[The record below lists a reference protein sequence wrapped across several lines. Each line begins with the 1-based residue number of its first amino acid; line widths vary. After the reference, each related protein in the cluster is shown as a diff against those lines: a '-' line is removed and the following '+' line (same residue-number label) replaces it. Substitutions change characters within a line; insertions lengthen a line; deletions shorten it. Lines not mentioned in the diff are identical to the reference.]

1 MRASSTHSFTIEPTI
16 MAHMRNARRHSI
28 AQISVCRCSLLRVLT
43 QNAVLMNGAGAGTAL
58 NAFQFS
64 IHIRWIYAGL
74 IVLTK
79 SRSFAFFSFG
89 NFHFIQINQIQSP
102 DILLPVFFFCDFL
115 FTQMTNRNEWKNN
128 INK

>member
-1 MRASSTHSFTIEPTI
+1 

-43 QNAVLMNGAGAGTAL
+43 QNAVLMNGAGTAL

-79 SRSFAFFSFG
+79 SRSFAFFHSEI
-89 NFHFIQINQIQSP
+89 FI
-102 DILLPVFFFCDFL
+102 L
-115 FTQMTNRNEWKNN
+115 FK
-128 INK
+128 